1 MDVSGDVADL
11 MVKESIQLTE
21 ASIKLLAAGSKNL
34 AALLWALAK
43 DNKKLVGKTGMARL
57 LREGKE
63 LKVFRIKESD
73 LAEFRAFAKKNVLF
87 AAVKDSRATDG
98 MVDLVTNVDF
108 VSQVNLFMERR
119 GYGAPAREQ
128 EDTAQKKAVPRA
140 QPDSSSPQRGSGST
154 PSRSK
159 KPTRTTTTTRTTD
172 APADPPKLGDIPSV
186 KGRLAA
192 LRAASEGMKEPGKAP
207 QRQPTKHPPKTR

>member
-43 DNKKLVGKTGMARL
+43 DNKKLVGKTGMGRL
-57 LREGKE
+57 LRENKE
-63 LKVFRIKESD
+63 LKVFHIKESD

-87 AAVKDSRATDG
+87 AVVKDKRRTDG

-119 GYGAPAREQ
+119 GYGIPAK
-128 EDTAQKKAVPRA
+128 EDTAPKKAAPRA
-140 QPDSSSPQRGSGST
+140 QPGSSSPQRGSGST
-154 PSRSK
+154 PSPSER
-159 KPTRTTTTTRTTD
+159 RTMRTTD
-172 APADPPKLGDIPSV
+172 APAKVGDIPTV

-192 LRAASEGMKEPGKAP
+192 LRAASEGMKEPGKVP
-207 QRQPTKHPPKTR
+207 QRQTPKHPPKTR

>member
-43 DNKKLVGKTGMARL
+43 DNKKLVGKTGMSRL
-57 LREGKE
+57 LRENKE
-63 LKVFRIKESD
+63 LKVFHIKESD
-73 LAEFRAFAKKNVLF
+73 LKEFQSFAKKNVLF
-87 AAVKDSRATDG
+87 AVVKDTRRTDG

-119 GYGAPAREQ
+119 GYGIPARSQ
-128 EDTAQKKAVPRA
+128 EDAAPKKAVPRA

-154 PSRSK
+154 PSPSER
-159 KPTRTTTTTRTTD
+159 RTMRTTD
-172 APADPPKLGDIPSV
+172 APAKVGDIPTV

-192 LRAASEGMKEPGKAP
+192 LRAASEGMKEPGKVP
-207 QRQPTKHPPKTR
+207 QRQTPKHPPKTR

>member
-34 AALLWALAK
+34 AAFLWALSK
-43 DNKKLVGKTGMARL
+43 DNKKLVGKTHMARL

-87 AAVKDSRATDG
+87 CRRKGQPGRGRYGRPCDQRGFCVP
-98 MVDLVTNVDF
+98 
-108 VSQVNLFMERR
+108 SQPVH
-119 GYGAPAREQ
+119 GAPGLWRSRKGPGGGTAKKSRPPRSARALLTTAREWLDTIAEQ
-128 EDTAQKKAVPRA
+128 ED
-140 QPDSSSPQRGSGST
+140 D
-154 PSRSK
+154 
-159 KPTRTTTTTRTTD
+159 D
-172 APADPPKLGDIPSV
+172 EDD
-186 KGRLAA
+186 
-192 LRAASEGMKEPGKAP
+192 EDY
-207 QRQPTKHPPKTR
+207 

>member
-1 MDVSGDVADL
+1 
-11 MVKESIQLTE
+11 
-21 ASIKLLAAGSKNL
+21 
-34 AALLWALAK
+34 
-43 DNKKLVGKTGMARL
+43 
-57 LREGKE
+57 
-63 LKVFRIKESD
+63 
-73 LAEFRAFAKKNVLF
+73 
-87 AAVKDSRATDG
+87 

-128 EDTAQKKAVPRA
+128 EDAAQKKAVPRA

-154 PSRSK
+154 PSRMRPMTSA
-159 KPTRTTTTTRTTD
+159 TTRTTD

>member
-43 DNKKLVGKTGMARL
+43 DNKKLVGKTGMGRL
-57 LREGKE
+57 LRESKE
-63 LKVFRIKESD
+63 LKVFHIKESD
-73 LAEFRAFAKKNVLF
+73 LAEFRAFAKKNVLYSV
-87 AAVKDSRATDG
+87 VKDKRRTDG
-98 MVDLVTNVDF
+98 VVDLVTNVDF

-119 GYGAPAREQ
+119 GYGAPARE
-128 EDTAQKKAVPRA
+128 DAAPKKAVPRA
-140 QPDSSSPQRGSGST
+140 QPGSSSPQRGSGST
-154 PSRSK
+154 PSQSER
-159 KPTRTTTTTRTTD
+159 RTTRTTD
-172 APADPPKLGDIPSV
+172 TPAKVGDIPTV

-192 LRAASEGMKEPGKAP
+192 LRAASEGMKEPGRAP
-207 QRQPTKHPPKTR
+207 QRQTPKRPPKTR

>member
-21 ASIKLLAAGSKNL
+21 ASIKLLAAGGTSL

-43 DNKKLVGKTGMARL
+43 EDKKLVGKAGMGRL
-57 LREGKE
+57 LRENKE
-63 LKVFRIKESD
+63 LKVFQIKESD
-73 LAEFRAFAKKNVLF
+73 LAEFRAFAKKNVLYSV
-87 AAVKDSRATDG
+87 VKDKWRTDG
-98 MVDLVTNVDF
+98 VVDLVTNVDF
-108 VSQVNLFMERR
+108 VSQVNLFMVRR
-119 GYGAPAREQ
+119 GYGAPARE
-128 EDTAQKKAVPRA
+128 DAAPKKDAPRA
-140 QPDSSSPQRGSGST
+140 QPGSSSPQRGNGST
-154 PSRSK
+154 PSQSER
-159 KPTRTTTTTRTTD
+159 RTTTRTTD
-172 APADPPKLGDIPSV
+172 APAAKIGDIPTV

>member
-43 DNKKLVGKTGMARL
+43 DNKKLVGKTGMGRL
-57 LREGKE
+57 LRESKE
-63 LKVFRIKESD
+63 LKVFHIKESD

-87 AAVKDSRATDG
+87 SVVKDKRRTDG

-119 GYGAPAREQ
+119 GYGTPARE
-128 EDTAQKKAVPRA
+128 DATPKKAAPRA
-140 QPDSSSPQRGSGST
+140 QPGSSSPQRGSGST
-154 PSRSK
+154 PSQSER
-159 KPTRTTTTTRTTD
+159 RTTRTTD
-172 APADPPKLGDIPSV
+172 APAAKIGDIPTV

-207 QRQPTKHPPKTR
+207 KRQPGKQPPKTR

>member
-21 ASIKLLAAGSKNL
+21 ASIKLLAAGGTSL

-43 DNKKLVGKTGMARL
+43 EDKKLVGKAGMGRL
-57 LREGKE
+57 LRENKE
-63 LKVFRIKESD
+63 LKVFQIKESD
-73 LAEFRAFAKKNVLF
+73 LAEFRAYAKKNVLYSV
-87 AAVKDSRATDG
+87 VKDKRRTDG
-98 MVDLVTNVDF
+98 VVDLVTNVDF

-119 GYGAPAREQ
+119 GYGTPAK
-128 EDTAQKKAVPRA
+128 EDATPKKAAPRA
-140 QPDSSSPQRGSGST
+140 QLGSSSPQRGSGST
-154 PSRSK
+154 PSQSER
-159 KPTRTTTTTRTTD
+159 RTTRTTD
-172 APADPPKLGDIPSV
+172 APAAKIGDIPTV

-192 LRAASEGMKEPGKAP
+192 LRAASEGMKEPGKPP